1 MRRVQ
6 GFEEMYRRFESRMST
21 TLRIESTKKNP
32 THSLLILELLLG
44 AKIGNSIIENM
55 FGHVI
60 NKTQM
65 NTSVHQIKE

>member
-1 MRRVQ
+1 
-6 GFEEMYRRFESRMST
+6 MST